1 MSTSNPRRRFLQLST
16 ASAAVIPLALLIGGE
31 AKAATNQALRAQYK
45 YQDSPVD
52 GKNCTSCL
60 EFLPGS
66 SATAPGRC
74 KLIPG
79 DDEISPNGYCTLWN
93 TM

>member
-1 MSTSNPRRRFLQLST
+1 MSTNLTRRRFLQLS
-16 ASAAVIPLALLIGGE
+16 AAGVTGIPLVSLTGE
-31 AKAATNQALRAQYK
+31 ARAATNQALRAQYK
-45 YQDSPVD
+45 YQDSPVE
-52 GKNCTSCL
+52 GKSCTSCL
-60 EFLPGS
+60 EFIEGS
-66 SATAPGRC
+66 SATALGRC

>member
-1 MSTSNPRRRFLQLST
+1 MSANLTRRRFLRLSAT
-16 ASAAVIPLALLIGGE
+16 SAAVIPLASLLGE
-31 AKAATNQALRAQYK
+31 ARAATNQPLRAQYK
-45 YQDSPVD
+45 YQDSPVE

-60 EFLPGS
+60 EFVPGS
-66 SATAPGRC
+66 TATAPGRC

>member
-1 MSTSNPRRRFLQLST
+1 MSANIARRRFLRLSAT
-16 ASAAVIPLALLIGGE
+16 GTTFIPLASLIGE
-31 AKAATNQALRAQYK
+31 ARAATNQGLRAQYK
-45 YQDSPVD
+45 YQNSPLE

-60 EFLPGS
+60 EFIPS
-66 SATAPGRC
+66 SLATAPGRC

>member
-1 MSTSNPRRRFLQLST
+1 MGTNFTRRRFLQLSAIGT
-16 ASAAVIPLALLIGGE
+16 TFVPLAGLTGE
-31 AKAATNQALRAQYK
+31 ARAATNQTLRAQYK

-52 GKNCTSCL
+52 GKSCISCL
-60 EFLPGS
+60 EFVEGG

>member
-1 MSTSNPRRRFLQLST
+1 MSTNLTRRRLLQLGISGVT
-16 ASAAVIPLALLIGGE
+16 VIPLAILVRDAG
-31 AKAATNQALRAQYK
+31 AATNQTLRVQFK

-52 GKNCTSCL
+52 GKSCTSCL
-60 EFLPGS
+60 EFVPGS
-66 SATAPGRC
+66 SPTAPGRC

>member
-1 MSTSNPRRRFLQLST
+1 MSANLTRRRFIRLSVACAT
-16 ASAAVIPLALLIGGE
+16 CVPLVSLTGE
-31 AKAATNQALRAQYK
+31 ATAATNQTLRAQYK
-45 YQDSPVD
+45 YQDSPLD

-60 EFLPGS
+60 EFIPGS